1 MAAYVWIVGAQPEM
15 AVPRSE
21 GFGGTEGTDNGGRIA
36 LVGVDFG
43 IEVPHFFGGDF
54 VGEIGEGSA
63 KLREFY

>member
-1 MAAYVWIVGAQPEM
+1 MWIVVAQPEM

-21 GFGGTEGTDNGGRIA
+21 GFRGTEEADDGGRVA
-36 LVGVDFG
+36 LTGIDLG

-63 KLREFY
+63 KLREFC

>member
-1 MAAYVWIVGAQPEM
+1 MAA
-15 AVPRSE
+15 PRSE
-21 GFGGTEGTDNGGRIA
+21 GFGDPEGADNGGRIA

-63 KLREFY
+63 KLREFC